1 MKAHNIKTLISSIIL
16 EAVISF
22 RDDSTTK
29 AHTQRNLP
37 ENVHLT
43 FTSDSIYSAEVS
55 TNSFSSFSISI
66 ADCHF

>member
-1 MKAHNIKTLISSIIL
+1 MKARYIITLISSITPEVVL
-16 EAVISF
+16 GH
-22 RDDSTTK
+22 RDNSSTKT
-29 AHTQRNLP
+29 HMHRDLP

-66 ADCHF
+66 ADCPF